1 VIIGTRLNGRGF
13 LLGSILRRPASGIG
27 ACGRDSSNR
36 TASIRSASCSAT
48 MPSWP
53 LLVLNPPFAP
63 LRFRSRIVDDR
74 QEVLEHHL
82 SFPTYSGLPV
92 RSRSRSAPRAKKS
105 LATQKNA
112 RFDRSKTS
120 QLRCIAMFKAVFRIV
135 RRAKSSK
142 RKHWEKLRNRKIACK
157 ATLTLTTSRPSD
169 A

>member
-1 VIIGTRLNGRGF
+1 VIIGTPLNGRGF

-36 TASIRSASCSAT
+36 TASFRLASCSVT

-53 LLVLNPPFAP
+53 LHVLNPPFAP
-63 LRFRSRIVDDR
+63 VHFRSRIVDYRHDN
-74 QEVLEHHL
+74 LEHYL
-82 SFPTYSGLPV
+82 SIPTQSGLPV

-105 LATQKNA
+105 LANQKNA

-142 RKHWEKLRNRKIACK
+142 RKH
-157 ATLTLTTSRPSD
+157 
-169 A
+169 

>member
-13 LLGSILRRPASGIG
+13 SLGSILRRPAFGIG

-36 TASIRSASCSAT
+36 TASFRLASCSVT

-53 LLVLNPPFAP
+53 LHVLNPPFAP
-63 LRFRSRIVDDR
+63 VHFRSRTYDDR
-74 QEVLEHHL
+74 HDNLEHHL

-105 LATQKNA
+105 LANQKNA

-120 QLRCIAMFKAVFRIV
+120 QLRRIAMFKAVFRIV

-142 RKHWEKLRNRKIACK
+142 GKHWGNRGTAKSRALRF
-157 ATLTLTTSRPSD
+157 
-169 A
+169 

>member
-1 VIIGTRLNGRGF
+1 VIIGTPLNGRGF

-36 TASIRSASCSAT
+36 TASFRLASCSVT

-53 LLVLNPPFAP
+53 LHVRKPSFAP
-63 LRFRSRIVDDR
+63 LRFRSRTYDDR
-74 QEVLEHHL
+74 QEVHEHHL
-82 SFPTYSGLPV
+82 SIPTQSGLPA
-92 RSRSRSAPRAKKS
+92 RFRSRSAPRAKKS
-105 LATQKNA
+105 LANQKNA

-120 QLRCIAMFKAVFRIV
+120 QLRCSALFKAVFRIV

-142 RKHWEKLRNRKIACK
+142 GKHWEKLRNRKIAS
-157 ATLTLTTSRPSD
+157 TSILTPDASRHSD

>member
-36 TASIRSASCSAT
+36 TASFRSGSCSAT

-53 LLVLNPPFAP
+53 LHVLNPTFAP
-63 LRFRSRIVDDR
+63 ARFRSRTYDDR
-74 QEVLEHHL
+74 HDNHEHHL

-92 RSRSRSAPRAKKS
+92 RFRSRSAPRAKKS
-105 LATQKNA
+105 LANQKNA
-112 RFDRSKTS
+112 HFYRSKIS
-120 QLRCIAMFKAVFRIV
+120 RLRCISMFKAVFRTV

-142 RKHWEKLRNRKIACK
+142 RKHWENREIEKSRALRF
-157 ATLTLTTSRPSD
+157 
-169 A
+169 

>member
-1 VIIGTRLNGRGF
+1 
-13 LLGSILRRPASGIG
+13 
-27 ACGRDSSNR
+27 
-36 TASIRSASCSAT
+36 

-53 LLVLNPPFAP
+53 LHVLNRSSAP

-74 QEVLEHHL
+74 HDNHEHHL
-82 SFPTYSGLPV
+82 SIPTQSGLPV

-112 RFDRSKTS
+112 RFDRSKIS
-120 QLRCIAMFKAVFRIV
+120 RLRCIAMFKAVFKTV

-142 RKHWEKLRNRKIACK
+142 RKHWEKLRNRKIAS
-157 ATLTLTTSRPSD
+157 TSILTPNASRPSD